1 MNQAAGELAAQAEPA
16 ASVGPTAAAG
26 PVAAK
31 SKALGKPT
39 KRRSSA
45 LGRSRRRAGILFS
58 LPVLVLVLAFLAL
71 PIVQTFYYSFT
82 NWDGITSTFAG
93 TDNYRQLFADTTF
106 WQVVMN
112 NGVLLASI
120 PLAILIPLIV
130 AFLLNERTVGWR
142 FFRSAYFLPTAIS
155 WVVIGMVGIRFFA
168 SQGILN
174 GTLATI
180 GLGSVHTD
188 LLSTESSAMAAVI
201 ITFIWSVFGTNTII
215 FITGMAT
222 LDREVYEAA
231 RVDGAGALAILVRI
245 TIPMLMR
252 FIQFAFIL
260 TVITAFTALFSLIFI
275 MTQGG
280 PGFATTT
287 LEFFI
292 FEKGFNNGVFGLAS
306 AIGVVLFVV
315 VFAIWLI
322 QYRILRSRTD

>member
-1 MNQAAGELAAQAEPA
+1 VNQA
-16 ASVGPTAAAG
+16 TATTT
-26 PVAAK
+26 PL
-31 SKALGKPT
+31 SRLIPR
-39 KRRSSA
+39 RRSH
-45 LGRSRRRAGILFS
+45 LGRARRRAGVIFS
-58 LPVLVLVLAFLAL
+58 LPVIALVLVFLVL

-82 NWDGITSTFAG
+82 NWDGITSSWAG
-93 TDNYRQLFADTTF
+93 ADNYRQLFGDSTF
-106 WQVVMN
+106 WQVISN
-112 NGVLLASI
+112 NGILLASI
-120 PLAILIPLIV
+120 PLAVLIPLIV
-130 AFLLNERTVGWR
+130 AFLLNERVMGWR
-142 FFRSAYFLPTAIS
+142 FFRSVYFLPTAIS

-168 SQGILN
+168 SEGILN
-174 GTLATI
+174 GVLRTI
-180 GLGSVHTD
+180 GFGFVHTD
-188 LLSTESSAMAAVI
+188 LLSGEGSAMAAVI

-231 RVDGAGALAILVRI
+231 RVDGAGGWSILFYV

-292 FEKGFNNGVFGLAS
+292 FEKGFDNGVFGLAS
-306 AIGVVLFVV
+306 AIGVVLFVI
-315 VFAIWLI
+315 VFAIWI
-322 QYRILRSRTD
+322 AQYRILRGRTEG